1 MKKWIL
7 TNNNYGKMGLDN
19 GRAFCRSQL
28 FENADFSLK
37 KGFLRVIFV
46 FSRTGS
52 TSIYICIGRIAEIY
66 DRENGSVHT
75 KESMLCIAIFMRKMT
90 VCQNVSFTKN
100 AYFTR

>member
-1 MKKWIL
+1 MAKWVWTTEEHFVGL
-7 TNNNYGKMGLDN
+7 SCSKMQI
-19 GRAFCRSQL
+19 FP
-28 FENADFSLK
+28 K

-52 TSIYICIGRIAEIY
+52 TSIYICIGRMAEIY

>member
-1 MKKWIL
+1 MAKWVWTTEEHFVGLSCSKMQIIPKKKASYEQYL
-7 TNNNYGKMGLDN
+7 
-19 GRAFCRSQL
+19 
-28 FENADFSLK
+28 SLAV
-37 KGFLRVIFV
+37 LAVRV
-46 FSRTGS
+46 
-52 TSIYICIGRIAEIY
+52 CIGRIAEIY